1 MSSEEPPQSLSS
13 DGDLIDLSAG
23 ASLPPAPEIP
33 PSPEPTNLLDSELPD
48 LEEKL
53 KSSTTFPPIIE
64 TPKTCVDVEDIL
76 ITLDDDELD
85 SNNEALSVLMKLDDL
100 LEASLLESNQI
111 LKSYTEEETVELDEC
126 LYELDN
132 YLNSCDCE
140 ENVRSEAFNRNTPQR
155 ATFSTH
161 LEPKQ
166 PVLYHSLR
174 GTASVV
180 VDMPSEMKIDSS
192 PWLRSSMRRLQHLR
206 LPSDVEIET
215 ARLEEVVVATTPVV
229 AVNNSNVRP
238 VSAPSVLMQRER
250 QDEGEVVERSC
261 STSSRSRRPRSVSS
275 VSSFGSS
282 VDSTASCTPEPT
294 PQRNGQQ
301 EQHNPTNARR

>member
-1 MSSEEPPQSLSS
+1 M
-13 DGDLIDLSAG
+13 
-23 ASLPPAPEIP
+23 
-33 PSPEPTNLLDSELPD
+33 
-48 LEEKL
+48 
-53 KSSTTFPPIIE
+53 
-64 TPKTCVDVEDIL
+64 DVEDIL
-76 ITLDDDELD
+76 ITLDDEELD

-100 LEASLLESNQI
+100 LEASLLESNKI

-126 LYELDN
+126 LLELDN

-140 ENVRSEAFNRNTPQR
+140 ENARSEAFNRNAPQR

-161 LEPKQ
+161 LEPKK

-180 VDMPSEMKIDSS
+180 VDIPSEMKIEAS

-206 LPSDVEIET
+206 LPSEVEIEP
-215 ARLEEVVVATTPVV
+215 ARLEEVVTPVPV
-229 AVNNSNVRP
+229 VVVNSNVVRP
-238 VSAPSVLMQRER
+238 VSAPSVLMQSER
-250 QDEGEVVERSC
+250 QDGEVERSC

-282 VDSTASCTPEPT
+282 VDSTPSCTPEPT

-301 EQHNPTNARR
+301 EQNNPVNARRYG